1 MSVKKLNDVTEE
13 GRFVDMPQIS
23 GVLDTKTGKKYTYGQ
38 ISKEISSEEN
48 LKKFLERQ

>member
-23 GVLDTKTGKKYTYGQ
+23 GVLDTKTGKKYSYSELSKHIT
-38 ISKEISSEEN
+38 SKED
-48 LKKFLERQ
+48 LKKYLGE